1 VEFSVSKVRKV
12 NIGGT
17 EVNVFDQPVVTGPT
31 DGVEF
36 PGFAVRAIGTANVG
50 DMCRCGAARLTNIV
64 SEQEPEAENRMVVVK
79 CYSCKG
85 HFLAP
90 YPYTGGAQDGK

>member
-1 VEFSVSKVRKV
+1 MEFNVNKTRKV

-17 EVNVFDQPVVTGPT
+17 EINVFDQPIVTGPT

-36 PGFAVRAIGTANVG
+36 PGFAVRAVGTAKVG
-50 DMCRCGAARLTNIV
+50 DMCRCGVERLTNIV
-64 SEQEPEAENRMVVVK
+64 SEQEPGAKGRMVVVK
-79 CYSCKG
+79 CYSCKN

-90 YPYTGGAQDGK
+90 YPAATENN